1 MAEDYDKIMID
12 FLGGFF
18 CGLGEG
24 IDISEIKVNIFAS
37 YNYLQSLKTIV
48 SDIKRMDVEQFNT

>member
-1 MAEDYDKIMID
+1 MID